1 MHHLGQIR
9 SLITRRTNQLAAL
22 AFAACFVS
30 SPALAQLEEIVV
42 TAERRQESLQE
53 VPVAV
58 TAFTEASVESLKI
71 EDIQDLTLKIPG
83 FSVNS
88 FSKTRFNPSLRGG
101 SSSLASAG
109 AEQAVALFID
119 DVYFAGAGDFELDLF
134 DVDRIE
140 VLRGPQ
146 GTLFGRNTTGGLIN
160 VVTKNPGEEV
170 AGRVQLELGNYNLVK
185 LGGYVSGP
193 VWDNGGASLAI
204 TSTTRDGT
212 SVNSVTG
219 NRVDDLSRF
228 AIRSKLVF
236 NPSDDLEV
244 KIGLGHNQ
252 IDETGVARDAVS
264 AQSTVDLQV
273 LADQNFMVDDDPRT
287 VQMFADGSY
296 EADQTI
302 ASLHVTKDFDGMTF
316 QSITTARIF
325 DADQDPVSLTGV
337 PTRLFALADEREVET
352 FTQEF
357 RLLSNDDSKL
367 TWQTG
372 VYFLSSSETR
382 DLAAVTRWDNTVAGG
397 AFAAIFGC
405 PDQTLADFENFVVT
419 PICVTNQPELFD
431 ENAFSINENVDTT
444 SISAYF
450 QGNYAVSDIVS
461 VTLGG
466 RYTQDDKDLDGSTM
480 GEWDWFWNPDPGRVV
495 SGVSDSWDKFTWK
508 AVVDVRP
515 TDNVMLYASAS
526 TGFRSGA
533 YDMAQSD
540 PALIDKAVDPETVQS
555 YEVGLKSTLLDGRA
569 TVNIALFDT
578 TYEDLQFFVNS
589 IGTGGSAATTNAGE
603 ATVEGVELEV
613 AWAVTDDLIFNLG
626 YSYQDGSSKDIPADA
641 EIPDGTPPQGTVPN
655 SIVAALD
662 YTFEFDGGSF
672 YAHLDYLDRDEYS
685 LEFIDNSI
693 PQFRT
698 SVDGEINANLGIE
711 LNNGWDIKVWGK
723 NLSDERSLL
732 YGQDFWF
739 SLYGASLSDPE
750 LFNASFGPR
759 YNEPRTYG
767 VSVSYEF

>member
-1 MHHLGQIR
+1 MNFLGK
-9 SLITRRTNQLAAL
+9 ITSVLSKRQNLLAAF
-22 AFAACFVS
+22 AFAVCFSS

-42 TAERRQESLQE
+42 TAERRQESLQD

-58 TAFTEASVESLKI
+58 TAFTDASVESLKI

-101 SSSLASAG
+101 SSSLSSAG

-134 DVDRIE
+134 DVERIE

-160 VVTKNPGEEV
+160 VVTKDPGEEFE
-170 AGRVQLELGNYNLVK
+170 GRAQVELGNYNLVK
-185 LGGYVSGP
+185 LGGYVAGP
-193 VWDNGGASLAI
+193 VWENAGGSIAI
-204 TSTTRDGT
+204 TSTQRDGT

-219 NRVDDLSRF
+219 NRVDDLDRI
-228 AIRSKLVF
+228 AIRTKLLI

-264 AQSTVDLQV
+264 AQPTVDLQV

-296 EADQTI
+296 DASQTV
-302 ASLHVTKDFDGMTF
+302 ASLHITKDLDGMTF
-316 QSITTARIF
+316 QSITTARQF

-337 PTRLFALADEREVET
+337 PTRLFALADERDVET

-357 RLLSNDDSKL
+357 RLLSNSDGAL

-372 VYFLSSSETR
+372 VYFLNSSETR
-382 DLAAVTRWDNTVAGG
+382 DLSAVTRWDNTVAGG

-405 PDQTLADFENFVVT
+405 PDQTFEDFENFVVT
-419 PICVTNQPELFD
+419 PACVTNQPELFD
-431 ENAFSINENVDTT
+431 ENAFSINENVDTS

-450 QGNYAVSDIVS
+450 QGTYAVSDMVS

-466 RYTQDDKDLDGSTM
+466 RYTQDDKDLDGSTA

-495 SGVSDSWDKFTWK
+495 SGVSDSWNKFTWK
-508 AVVDVRP
+508 AVVDVKP

-540 PALIDKAVDPETVQS
+540 PALIDKAVDPETVES
-555 YEVGLKSTLLDGRA
+555 YEIGLKSTLLGGRA
-569 TVNIALFDT
+569 TVNIAIFDT

-589 IGTGGSAATTNAGE
+589 VGSGGAAATTNAGE
-603 ATVEGVELEV
+603 ASVEGVELEV
-613 AWAVTDDLIFNLG
+613 AWALTDNLIFNLG

-655 SIVAALD
+655 SVVAALD
-662 YTFEFDGGSF
+662 YTREIGSGSF
-672 YAHLDYLDRDEYS
+672 YAHVDYLDRDEYS

-698 SVDGEINANLGIE
+698 SVDGEINANFGVE
-711 LNNGWDIKVWGK
+711 LDNGWDIRVWGK

-739 SLYGASLSDPE
+739 SLYGASLSNPD

-767 VSVSYEF
+767 ISASFEF